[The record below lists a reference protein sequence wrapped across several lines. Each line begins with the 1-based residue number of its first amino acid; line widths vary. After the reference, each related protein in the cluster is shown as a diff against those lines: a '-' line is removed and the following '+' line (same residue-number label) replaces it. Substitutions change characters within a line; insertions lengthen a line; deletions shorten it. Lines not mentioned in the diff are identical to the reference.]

1 MTCSIYGGRHVSFD
15 DNNLSSFDDLHRGI
29 GIFGVA
35 RGHCM
40 GCKVVF
46 FRFSGYFGG
55 LVRDDW
61 RTTRPQERTARRD
74 EDARIAVYLTERGLM
89 AKPGS

>member
-1 MTCSIYGGRHVSFD
+1 MFLSMTITFLV
-15 DNNLSSFDDLHRGI
+15 LT
-29 GIFGVA
+29 IFTGVLGFLVLPEDTAWVA
-35 RGHCM
+35 RSF
-40 GCKVVF
+40 F